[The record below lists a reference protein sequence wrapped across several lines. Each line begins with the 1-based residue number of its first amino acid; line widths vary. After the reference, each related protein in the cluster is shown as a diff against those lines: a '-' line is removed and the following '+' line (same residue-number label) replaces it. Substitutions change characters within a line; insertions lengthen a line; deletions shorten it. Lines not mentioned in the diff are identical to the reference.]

1 MINSSN
7 IEYNEL
13 FQVNS
18 PSPDSWCKHKKRL
31 WQVLMNHLDCYFSSD
46 NRDLVKKEE
55 VINFIQNYFE
65 SNNFAYAYYCPI
77 NDDPLFLIAKSK
89 DAKSYIHQ
97 VGDLASIFNSIYSEL
112 GILFCTSTKN
122 SGYFKFHRVDED
134 LSFREQAV
142 IDPTIKFLATQ
153 QTCCERMIF
162 ENIVTHFYKED
173 AFSEDSQIQLDGKIK
188 IYTEFEPCIRC
199 YGLMNS
205 IKEKYKLDIKVYYEE
220 WFPAKFQKL
229 ADINSITNVLDKF
242 PKTAFDKN
250 NDLKKEV
257 LDEIFNLAFSEAI
270 PPHTAFARVAQ
281 RMNKGTNTKCDY
293 KTSR

>member
-1 MINSSN
+1 MINKPN
-7 IEYNEL
+7 IDYNEL

-18 PSPDSWCKHKKRL
+18 PFSDNWCKHKKRL
-31 WQVLMNHLDCYFSSD
+31 WQVLMNHLDNYFNSD
-46 NRDLVKKEE
+46 NSDLVKKEE
-55 VINFIQNYFE
+55 VISFIQKYFE

-77 NDDPLFLIAKSK
+77 NDDPLFLIAKST
-89 DAKSYIHQ
+89 DAKNHFHQ
-97 VGDLASIFNSIYSEL
+97 VGDLASVFDSIYSEL
-112 GILFCTSTKN
+112 GIIFCTSTKN

-134 LSFREQAV
+134 LSFREQGV

-162 ENIVTHFYKED
+162 ENIVTHLYKEE
-173 AFSEDSQIQLDGKIK
+173 AFLENFQIQLDGKIK

-220 WFPAKFQKL
+220 WFPAKFQKF
-229 ADINSITNVLDKF
+229 ADLNSITNIFDKF
-242 PKTAFDKN
+242 PKNAFDKN
-250 NDLKKEV
+250 NELKKEV
-257 LDEIFNLAFSEAI
+257 LDEILNLAFYNGI
-270 PPHTAFARVAQ
+270 PLNTAYARVAQ

-293 KTSR
+293 KSSR